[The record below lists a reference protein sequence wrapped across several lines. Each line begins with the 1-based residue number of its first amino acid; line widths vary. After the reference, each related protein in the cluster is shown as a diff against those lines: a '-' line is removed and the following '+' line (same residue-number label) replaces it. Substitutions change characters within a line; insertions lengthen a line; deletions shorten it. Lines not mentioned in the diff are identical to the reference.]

1 MKNKFV
7 IPIHS
12 IVDVITN
19 SSTELFIIDKEKG
32 VDFVQEIVN
41 QAYAKY
47 PSKYCS
53 CPQARIDNPEYYD
66 GSFGCWDIEE
76 SIKKLEQRGYKVIA
90 PEVVI
95 DPEVIVISWERGYM
109 QRGFIDIISN
119 AFNVE
124 LDNE

>member
-47 PSKYCS
+47 PSKYDS
-53 CPQARIDNPEYYD
+53 CPQARLENPEYYD
-66 GSFGCWDIEE
+66 GSYGCFSIEDAVQ
-76 SIKKLEQRGYKVIA
+76 KLEQRGYKVIA
-90 PEVVI
+90 PEVVQE
-95 DPEVIVISWERGYM
+95 PEAIVISWEMGYM
-109 QRGFIDIISN
+109 QKEFIDIISKT
-119 AFNVE
+119 FNVE
-124 LDNE
+124 LESE